1 MAALGAIV
9 CLAACNQ
16 SGGAATPGATAT
28 PETEDQKT
36 YYALGMMMGRNLK
49 QFNLS
54 PADLEFVKSGL
65 SDQAMGKTPVV
76 DLATYG
82 PKVQKLAQSK
92 QGAADAAGATAR
104 KEKDKPFEEAAAKEE
119 GATKL
124 PSGLIIKTVT
134 PGKGESPKDSDSV
147 KVNYEGKLSDGTV
160 FDSSYKRNQPAQF
173 PLKGVIPCWTEGVA
187 HMKVGE
193 TAMLTCPSAI
203 AYGDRGRP
211 PTIPGGA
218 TLQFKVELLEINPTP
233 VAGAAGMPPGHPG
246 MPPGHPGGPGGMPI
260 HAMGGPMAGPHPP
273 GMMPHP
279 MPPAQ
284 PPAPAAAPQ

>member
-1 MAALGAIV
+1 MTPKPMWMAALGAIV

-16 SGGAATPGATAT
+16 SGGGMSSSSSNAN

-54 PADLEFVKSGL
+54 PADLEFVKAGL

-92 QGAADAAGATAR
+92 QGAADAAGAAAR
-104 KEKDKPFEEAAAKEE
+104 KEKDKPFEDAAAKEE

-124 PSGLIIKTVT
+124 ASGLIIKTVT
-134 PGKGESPKDSDSV
+134 PGKGESPKDTDSV

-218 TLQFKVELLEINPTP
+218 TLQFKVELLEINPAP
-233 VAGAAGMPPGHPG
+233 APGAPG
-246 MPPGHPGGPGGMPI
+246 MPPGHPGGMPI
-260 HAMGGPMAGPHPP
+260 HAMGGPMAGPHP

-279 MPPAQ
+279 MPMGPH
-284 PPAPAAAPQ
+284 PAPATPPATPQ